1 MKLFCYFLTL
11 LLLFSFNL
19 LSHAQE
25 QDSIRISGV
34 VISADSL
41 QQIPNA
47 TIQRSDIF
55 SEYRADSA
63 GYFSIFA
70 YPADTITFSSVGYNS
85 AMFVVPQGLNS
96 TNYSL
101 VESMVPD
108 SIASGDIQFYPMP
121 PAEAFINAFVDKSLL
136 YADKYE
142 VMRRNIERIDEMEDE
157 EAFLSKYRPLDI
169 NFGYGRL
176 YNNAWG
182 PVPGNNFLNP
192 QRWSNFV
199 KDLQR
204 MNFESD
210 DLE

>member
-1 MKLFCYFLTL
+1 MKLLPYFLIPFFLT
-11 LLLFSFNL
+11 FSIKG
-19 LSHAQE
+19 HAQ
-25 QDSIRISGV
+25 QRDSIRISGV

-47 TIQRSDIF
+47 TISRSDVF
-55 SEYRADSA
+55 TDYRADSD

-70 YPADTITFSSVGYNS
+70 YPADTITFSSVGYS
-85 AMFVVPQGLNS
+85 DARFVVPQGLNS

-108 SIASGDIQFYPMP
+108 SLQAADFRFYPMP
-121 PAEAFINAFVDKSLL
+121 PAEEFINAFTDQSLL

-157 EAFLSKYRPLDI
+157 EAFLSKYRPLEI

-199 KDLQR
+199 EDLQR
-204 MNFESD
+204 MNFEND

>member
-1 MKLFCYFLTL
+1 MKLSLYFLIPFFT
-11 LLLFSFNL
+11 FSL
-19 LSHAQE
+19 YSQAQN
-25 QDSIRISGV
+25 QDSVRISGV

-47 TIQRSDIF
+47 TIRRSDIF
-55 SEYRADSA
+55 NEYRADSA

-70 YPADTITFSSVGYNS
+70 YPADTITFSSVGYS
-85 AMFVVPQGLNS
+85 PAKFVVPEGLNS
-96 TNYSL
+96 THYSL
-101 VESMVPD
+101 VESMIPD
-108 SIASGDIQFYPMP
+108 SLQSTETSFYPMP
-121 PAEAFINAFVDKSLL
+121 PAEEFINSFIDQSLL
-136 YADKYE
+136 YTDKYE

-182 PVPGNNFLNP
+182 PIPGNNFLNP
-192 QRWSNFV
+192 ERWRNFV
-199 KDLQR
+199 EDLQE
-204 MNFESD
+204 MNFDTD